1 MLIFSPDIPNEWRKE
16 IILDIKIDN
25 EIFFFVLFSM
35 KTSFKKPI
43 FESEIPRSC
52 WNAEA
57 NSKNWEILQDLSV
70 INQTFYLNDCGII
83 SQFFCHLICHSL
95 SLVSSIF
102 CFWSWFQDHRYC
114 SWSCDPNVEILGK
127 NDGWK
132 IRQFSRGSCLLISW
146 QNCRQRQTDFD

>member
-25 EIFFFVLFSM
+25 EIFFFELFSM

-95 SLVSSIF
+95 GLVISIF
-102 CFWSWFQDHRYC
+102 CFWSLLLKLC
-114 SWSCDPNVEILGK
+114 SECWNPKKEWWMDFRPGLDILTVR
-127 NDGWK
+127 DRLTDSFK
-132 IRQFSRGSCLLISW
+132 IKEYNKV
-146 QNCRQRQTDFD
+146 QNMFI